1 MMSACETI
9 GHWWDCR
16 IGFFSTDWNSSRLSC
31 SIKMKSLALE
41 LIVVENWVKA
51 MATTRTMKLP
61 LNMF

>member
-1 MMSACETI
+1 
-9 GHWWDCR
+9 
-16 IGFFSTDWNSSRLSC
+16 
-31 SIKMKSLALE
+31 MKSLALE